1 MDESKGQ
8 YMYMFFLYLNV
19 STQLKS
25 TDLSKSLEI
34 ITSSADVL
42 NQNQHKVLK
51 TYELNRINTRLKR
64 KLLINIFQKNDYQK
78 HNKGRL

>member
-1 MDESKGQ
+1 
-8 YMYMFFLYLNV
+8 MYMFFLYLNV